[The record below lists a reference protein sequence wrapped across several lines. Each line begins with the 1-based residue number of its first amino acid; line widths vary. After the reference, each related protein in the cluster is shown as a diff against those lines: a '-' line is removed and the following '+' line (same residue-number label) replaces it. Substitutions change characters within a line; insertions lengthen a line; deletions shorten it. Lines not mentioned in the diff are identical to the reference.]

1 MDEKHEG
8 ETEGQVAQAARPQ
21 RQAEVQLTQRDVETL
36 RWIGEQSA
44 VRADQVARLLARYAG
59 PGLQTPG
66 QLSESA
72 TRVWRTRM
80 KRIGAIGEV
89 RGFYNEPSYIWLTAR
104 GLSLAGL
111 DYKVLK
117 PAITSLRHLY
127 WCNEVRLYVFARRP
141 EARWIPERTLR
152 SEHTQAQV
160 NQGKLQAPDIPD
172 ALVETSNGVA
182 AVEVE
187 LTDKQ
192 QSRLVRLIRRRAS
205 DSRYYTI
212 WYFCSA
218 ETRERVTRARGELGE
233 AQRAKIKIYTLPE
246 PQKGEAH
253 AQQTAPDVADVT
265 TTEFS

>member
-1 MDEKHEG
+1 MSERYKG
-8 ETEGQVAQAARPQ
+8 KTGQEDQAAQPQ
-21 RQAEVQLTQRDVETL
+21 HDVRLTTRDLEIL
-36 RWIGEQSA
+36 RWIGEQCA
-44 VRADQVARLLARYAG
+44 VRADQVARLLARHAG
-59 PGLQTPG
+59 SGLQIPG
-66 QLSESA
+66 QLSDSA

-127 WCNEVRLYVFARRP
+127 WCNEVRLYVYARRP
-141 EARWIPERTLR
+141 DARWIPERTLR
-152 SEHTQAQV
+152 SEHTQAQI
-160 NQGKLQAPDIPD
+160 NRSKPQEPDIPD
-172 ALVETSNGVA
+172 ALVETANGVA

-192 QSRLVRLIRRRAS
+192 QSRLVRLVRRRAS
-205 DSRYYTI
+205 DPRYYTI

-218 ETRERVTRARGELGE
+218 ETRDRVTRARAELAE
-233 AQRAKIKIYTLPE
+233 AQYAKIKIYNLPE
-246 PQKGEAH
+246 PQKGGAH
-253 AQQTAPDVADVT
+253 AQQTASGAAADAT
-265 TTEFS
+265 PTEFS